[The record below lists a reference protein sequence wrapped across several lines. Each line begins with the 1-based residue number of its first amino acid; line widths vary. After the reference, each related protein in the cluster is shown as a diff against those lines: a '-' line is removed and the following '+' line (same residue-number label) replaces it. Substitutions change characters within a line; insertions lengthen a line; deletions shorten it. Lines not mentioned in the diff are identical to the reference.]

1 MGRLLFTF
9 TDSISKKKSKKQARH
24 ESLPIQAL
32 AFVFM
37 VAAAFAYGSIVGYD
51 YNVGTNGLA
60 SRKAYH
66 NARMLATAD
75 ETGTCDVAAST
86 VKKGNSSNTTSD
98 TVNSASLDIASS
110 GGNYPNDLFTFEER
124 KNGAIILHIIGIC
137 WMFLGIAIIC
147 DDFFE
152 ASLEALCDALQM
164 NDDVAGA
171 TFMAAGGSAPELFTS
186 VMGVFVAKS
195 DVGFGTI
202 VGSAV
207 FNVLFVIACCAF
219 VCPDLPLTWWPLCRD
234 SVYYCFS
241 ILVLTAC
248 AIDQL
253 IHWWEALL
261 LLVAYGLYVTIM
273 AFNVPLKEFTHR
285 HVVEDEKRY
294 KANQGITKLC
304 TKFTTSTAFEI
315 GIYVIIIGNVII
327 VFLDTLP
334 HDCATDSLYYTLNL
348 ICSFLFIGEMIAK
361 MMSLGPF
368 GYWRGTLNAFDGV
381 LVILVF
387 VEWAIQLAQGSANT
401 TGAGAMRG
409 VKGLRG
415 MKVFRFLKIARCV
428 RFIRLI
434 KLVEKTK
441 KDAAVTDQEDKTS
454 PNQVVP
460 STDLQTNK
468 PTDVEAG
475 PDATSED
482 VEKGDDVEK
491 DKDAGASKEKVEESN
506 KEEGEDD
513 DDEEDDDPPWP
524 WPLPGSEAPEDIIG
538 KVVALFAFPLAFGM
552 CMTVPHPGRK
562 GWEKSWPVTFIMCI
576 VWIAGL
582 SFFMVWWAELL
593 GNVIGIP
600 PTIMGLTLL
609 AGGTSIPDA
618 MSSIAVAKRGK
629 GDMAVSSSLGSN
641 VFDIL
646 IGLPLPWILYTG
658 VVTLGTETVPIY
670 SSNLTI
676 LILTLFIMV
685 SLVITLVHWANWK
698 LTVNLGWAMMALYF
712 MFLAQSILL
721 EYNVLQLGGCPL
733 VC

>member
-1 MGRLLFTF
+1 M
-9 TDSISKKKSKKQARH
+9 
-24 ESLPIQAL
+24 PVQAL
-32 AFVFM
+32 AFVLM
-37 VAAAFAYGSIVGYD
+37 IAAAFAYNWIGGHGYD
-51 YNVGTNGLA
+51 SPTTDLSA
-60 SRKAYH
+60 SRH
-66 NARMLATAD
+66 LGSRRLAESACEVSVSEDNVTAD
-75 ETGTCDVAAST
+75 
-86 VKKGNSSNTTSD
+86 
-98 TVNSASLDIASS
+98 ASLNIESA
-110 GGNYPNDLFTFEER
+110 GGNYPQDLFTEEQR
-124 KNGAIILHIIGIC
+124 RQGAILLHIIGIC

-152 ASLEALCDALQM
+152 SSLEALCEALNM

-186 VMGVFVAKS
+186 IMGVFVAKS

-234 SVYYCFS
+234 SIYYCFS
-241 ILVLTAC
+241 ILALTAC
-248 AIDQL
+248 AIDQ
-253 IHWWEALL
+253 IIEWYEAVLL
-261 LLVAYGLYVTIM
+261 LGCYALYVTVM
-273 AFNVPLKEFTHR
+273 AFNIPLRDWTQR
-285 HVVEDEKRY
+285 HVTADDKRF
-294 KANQGITKLC
+294 KEQQGMVKTC
-304 TKFTTSTAFEI
+304 TKFTQSLGFEML
-315 GIYVIIIGNVII
+315 IYVIIVVNVII

-334 HDCATDSLYYTLNL
+334 HDCDVDSIYYVINL
-348 ICSFLFIGEMIAK
+348 ICSILFICEMICK
-361 MMSLGPF
+361 MLSLGVF

-441 KDAAVTDQEDKTS
+441 TSEAAVTGTTKDV
-454 PNQVVP
+454 QVA
-460 STDLQTNK
+460 
-468 PTDVEAG
+468 PTDEPTAEEENTGEAS
-475 PDATSED
+475 DAPD
-482 VEKGDDVEK
+482 VEQGKDGEETKDGPSNAQEKSQEKAEGDGGDDDE
-491 DKDAGASKEKVEESN
+491 
-506 KEEGEDD
+506 
-513 DDEEDDDPPWP
+513 DEEDDDPPWP
-524 WPLPGSEAPEDIIG
+524 WPLPGSEKPEGASDMA
-538 KVVALFAFPLAFGM
+538 VALFAFPLSFAM
-552 CMTVPHPGRK
+552 CFTVPHPGRK
-562 GWEKSWPVTFIMCI
+562 GWEKSWPFTFIMCI
-576 VWIAGL
+576 FWIAGL

-593 GNVIGIP
+593 GTVIGIP

-646 IGLPLPWILYTG
+646 MGLPLPWFLYTAIVQFG
-658 VVTLGTETVPIY
+658 KEDNTVPIY
-670 SSNLTI
+670 SSNITI

-685 SLVITLVHWANWK
+685 SLVITLVHWASWK

-712 MFLAQSILL
+712 IFVAQSLLL
-721 EYNVLQLGGCPL
+721 EFNAVEICPT
-733 VC
+733 VCPSLF

>member
-9 TDSISKKKSKKQARH
+9 TDSISKKEKKSKAKKRH
-24 ESLPIQAL
+24 QNLPVQVL

-37 VAAAFAYGSIVGYD
+37 VAAAFTYGAIVGYD
-51 YNVGTNGLA
+51 YSHGTNGLA
-60 SRKAYH
+60 SRRLYQ
-66 NARMLATAD
+66 NARMLATEGD
-75 ETGTCDVAAST
+75 EACMAATTVDTTTTTNST
-86 VKKGNSSNTTSD
+86 SPTPAATAE
-98 TVNSASLDIASS
+98 TLDIASE
-110 GGNYPNDLFTFEER
+110 GGGYLFEDAFTAEER
-124 KNGAIILHIIGIC
+124 KNGAIVLHIIGIC

-152 ASLEALCDALQM
+152 ASLEALCEALQM

-186 VMGVFVAKS
+186 IMGVFVAKS

-219 VCPDLPLTWWPLCRD
+219 ACPDLPLTWWPLCRD

-248 AIDQL
+248 ALDQE

-261 LLVAYGLYVTIM
+261 LLICYAMYVTVM
-273 AFNVPLKEFTHR
+273 AFNIPLRNWTHK
-285 HVVEDEKRY
+285 HVVADETRN
-294 KANQGITKLC
+294 KANQGVTKIC
-304 TKFTTSTAFEI
+304 TKFTESTGFEI
-315 GIYVIIIGNVII
+315 AIYIIIVANVII

-334 HDCATDSLYYTLNL
+334 DKTCAQADLYVTLNL
-348 ICSFLFIGEMIAK
+348 ICSILFIGEMLCK
-361 MMSLGPF
+361 MGSLGAF

-381 LVILVF
+381 LVVLIF
-387 VEWAIQLAQGSANT
+387 VEWGIQLAQGTQTT

-441 KDAAVTDQEDKTS
+441 KTDAAVTDQDDKTS

-460 STDLQTNK
+460 STEQNEK
-468 PTDVEAG
+468 PKEATEETAVASTD
-475 PDATSED
+475 D
-482 VEKGDDVEK
+482 VEKGKDVE
-491 DKDAGASKEKVEESN
+491 ASKEKADG
-506 KEEGEDD
+506 EGEGGDED
-513 DDEEDDDPPWP
+513 SDEEDDDPPWP
-524 WPLPGSEAPEDIIG
+524 WPLPGSEAPEDAMG
-538 KVVALFAFPLAFGM
+538 KAVAIFGFPLLFGM

-562 GWEKSWPVTFIMCI
+562 GWEKSWPGTFIMCI
-576 VWIAGL
+576 VWIALL
-582 SFFMVWWAELL
+582 SYFMVWWADLF
-593 GNVIGIP
+593 GQVVGIP

-658 VVTLGTETVPIY
+658 VVTLGKETVPIY

-685 SLVITLVHWANWK
+685 SLVITLVHWASWK
-698 LTVNLGWAMMALYF
+698 LTVNLGWAMMFLYF
-712 MFLAQSILL
+712 VFLAQSLLL
-721 EYNVLQLGGCPL
+721 EYNVLSVGACPL